1 MLKVFLGF
9 CIVYLGNCG
18 LLCLPS
24 EANKSNRL
32 AIGSDRFGD
41 MFECNE
47 ATKTKQ
53 SAPTPTTRA
62 VATTTVTVMATTT
75 TTVVTVTATTTV
87 TVVVTVAVSV
97 AADYANVRSPPPPV
111 ALIHT
116 SCG

>member
-1 MLKVFLGF
+1 
-9 CIVYLGNCG
+9 
-18 LLCLPS
+18 
-24 EANKSNRL
+24 
-32 AIGSDRFGD
+32 

-53 SAPTPTTRA
+53 QSAPTLTTRA
-62 VATTTVTVMATTT
+62 APTTA
-75 TTVVTVTATTTV
+75 VTVTATTTTVTV

-116 SCG
+116 SMWLVLCSFVIPF

>member
-1 MLKVFLGF
+1 
-9 CIVYLGNCG
+9 
-18 LLCLPS
+18 
-24 EANKSNRL
+24 
-32 AIGSDRFGD
+32 

-53 SAPTPTTRA
+53 QSAPTLTTRA
-62 VATTTVTVMATTT
+62 APTTAVTVTATTM
-75 TTVVTVTATTTV
+75 TVVTVTTTTTV

-116 SCG
+116 SMWLVLCSFVIPF